1 MTTEATTEAAPAA
14 SFSPKDLAL
23 AVGSDPKTV
32 RRWLRSL
39 TTQRANKG
47 GRWVLDAATFEEL
60 KDRWAARGTANGTV
74 MTLATNIEEAAVDI
88 DELDA
93 SVDEEIDELD
103 DID

>member
-1 MTTEATTEAAPAA
+1 MTTDATTEAAPAA

-74 MTLATNIEEAAVDI
+74 MTLADAEIF
-88 DELDA
+88 DEVTDDA
-93 SVDEEIDELD
+93 DVEEIDELD
-103 DID
+103 DIDEL

>member
-1 MTTEATTEAAPAA
+1 MTTEVTTEAAPAA

-47 GRWVLDAATFEEL
+47 GRWILDADTFEEL
-60 KDRWAARGTANGTV
+60 KDRWAERGTANGTV
-74 MTLATNIEEAAVDI
+74 MTLAEAAKVDDDSDEI
-88 DELDA
+88 D
-93 SVDEEIDELD
+93 DEEVDELD
-103 DID
+103 DIDEL

>member
-74 MTLATNIEEAAVDI
+74 MTLADAEIS
-88 DELDA
+88 DEVTDDA
-93 SVDEEIDELD
+93 DVEEIDELD
-103 DID
+103 DIDEL